1 MQRYRH
7 YTNGLGKKKK
17 KKFLRPRQSRKVAG
31 QNIII
36 IKFDSFMSTRYT
48 RDPRVTQECPVWE
61 LITPHPRHKRDL
73 CTQCK
78 SRPNACK
85 VYSPYN
91 WWNRTT
97 SENNDYSINDCN
109 CITGNWSINAD
120 RFAVQEPWIPVKR
133 IYTWDLV
140 YIKYKCCFSS
150 HFLYV
155 WSNLFLKVAQNSINV
170 TFNYYD
176 TIN

>member
-85 VYSPYN
+85 VYSRYLTDGIVQRR
-91 WWNRTT
+91 RTT
-97 SENNDYSINDCN
+97 IIRSMIAIASQVIDPLMRTGLQFRSLGSWLNVSILE
-109 CITGNWSINAD
+109 IS
-120 RFAVQEPWIPVKR
+120 
-133 IYTWDLV
+133 YT
-140 YIKYKCCFSS
+140 
-150 HFLYV
+150 
-155 WSNLFLKVAQNSINV
+155 
-170 TFNYYD
+170 
-176 TIN
+176 